1 MFFLRFFNP
10 DCSLIFFFINIILQ
24 KKLLAMKKLF
34 TLLLITIS
42 ISGFT
47 QTVNFNEIAT
57 ISGRGE
63 YTSYISK
70 DGTLYKIGDK
80 IKIGFPSSNK
90 TFAFI
95 YKCDINASGNDTEIV
110 KIYIVGTKRI
120 GYSVSFRTKGPTGLA
135 NYSVSI
141 ENAIAT
147 KEIKSN
153 VISSDDALAEL
164 KKSKDKLDLGIF
176 TQEQYDIKKTELIK
190 YIR

>member
-1 MFFLRFFNP
+1 M
-10 DCSLIFFFINIILQ
+10 
-24 KKLLAMKKLF
+24 KKLLS
-34 TLLLITIS
+34 LLLITIS

-47 QTVNFNEIAT
+47 QTINFNDLAT

-70 DGTLYKIGDK
+70 EGTLYKIGDK

-95 YKCDINASGNDTEIV
+95 SKCDVNASGNDTEIV
-110 KIYIVGTKRI
+110 KIYVVGIKRI
-120 GYSVSFRTKGPTGLA
+120 GYSVSFRTKGTTGLS

-153 VISSDDALAEL
+153 GISSDDALIEL

-176 TQEQYDIKKTELIK
+176 TQEQYDTKKTELIK